1 MKARQ
6 STIKNGKPFKEWM
19 HNYISDKPSF
29 VKRHLIPDEEGVWE
43 EARFS
48 DFIENHNEK
57 NIKLYHST
65 RVDNISGSTT
75 KFLLIPKTNISYY
88 EPFDEKRN
96 L

>member
-1 MKARQ
+1 MNENSKAKN
-6 STIKNGKPFKEWM
+6 SMGVTVTLSSGEVLNGKVNTL
-19 HNYISDKPSF
+19 NYK
-29 VKRHLIPDEEGVWE
+29 
-43 EARFS
+43 RFS